1 MLQKKIYNKWV
12 LIKKKR
18 HEEKGLKNIL
28 KERFKQNR
36 NIRVKSSVRVSAK
49 VTLGVSAFL
58 NLLKKQFHDEC

>member
-1 MLQKKIYNKWV
+1 MGFNG
-12 LIKKKR
+12 

-28 KERFKQNR
+28 QERFKQNR